1 MSIREMAYNVID
13 SMTEEQLNAFLML
26 FGRYKEPNEETLKA
40 LAEVEDMKKNPDN
53 YKSTIMPMIWWG
65 TYWNEIYHKT
75 NFSD

>member
-40 LAEVEDMKKNPDN
+40 LAKVEDMKKNPDN
-53 YKSTIMPMIWWG
+53 YKSYDNADDMMRDLLK
-65 TYWNEIYHKT
+65 WNI
-75 NFSD
+75 S

>member
-53 YKSTIMPMIWWG
+53 YKSYDNARSEERRVGKECRSRWSP
-65 TYWNEIYHKT
+65 YH
-75 NFSD
+75 